1 MAEIGVKRIL
11 AVINQCF
18 VFKIPP
24 QVSAAGHRADSW
36 PKEPVWTGRLTIFSC
51 DEDLMIELRDSSN
64 GSLFAACPMKRNGP
78 TAVQKGLRL
87 CDKERCRTHL
97 HLTTVVDSS
106 RYFVLRVVD
115 QNSGRHAFIGIAFE
129 NRSDAFDFNVAL
141 DDHQKELQREKNAA
155 DKERAG
161 LNVTKDYSLK
171 DGEKIKIKINS
182 KKKNEHTDAETTD
195 FNNGNWMEASSPN
208 KNTASIES
216 CGAQANTFAPTSS
229 ASSSDWE
236 SFF

>member
-1 MAEIGVKRIL
+1 MKRRELRQNGRNWYEKCFLKCVCLSLISLKGVKRIL

-115 QNSGRHAFIGIAFE
+115 QNSGRKP
-129 NRSDAFDFNVAL
+129 SY
-141 DDHQKELQREKNAA
+141 LQRAYHLWFIS
-155 DKERAG
+155 R
-161 LNVTKDYSLK
+161 
-171 DGEKIKIKINS
+171 
-182 KKKNEHTDAETTD
+182 
-195 FNNGNWMEASSPN
+195 SSR
-208 KNTASIES
+208 IHRY
-216 CGAQANTFAPTSS
+216 CI
-229 ASSSDWE
+229 
-236 SFF
+236 

>member
-78 TAVQKGLRL
+78 TAVQK
-87 CDKERCRTHL
+87 
-97 HLTTVVDSS
+97 VVDSS

-195 FNNGNWMEASSPN
+195 FNNGKWMEASSPN

>member
-24 QVSAAGHRADSW
+24 QISAAGHRADSW
-36 PKEPVWTGRLTIFSC
+36 PKDPVWTGRLTVFSC
-51 DEDLMIELRDSSN
+51 DDDIMIELRDSTT
-64 GSLFAACPMKRNGP
+64 GDLFAACPMKRNGP
-78 TAVQKGLRL
+78 TAVQK
-87 CDKERCRTHL
+87 
-97 HLTTVVDSS
+97 VVDSS

-115 QNSGRHAFIGIAFE
+115 QNSGRHAFVGIAFE

-141 DDHQKELQREKNAA
+141 DDHQKEIQREKNAA

-171 DGEKIKIKINS
+171 AGQKIKIKINS
-182 KKKNEHTDAETTD
+182 KKKNEQTEAETTD
-195 FNNGNWMEASSPN
+195 SNDENWMQAHSPN
-208 KNTASIES
+208 KNAANAES
-216 CGAQANTFAPTSS
+216 CGSQADTFASTSNVG
-229 ASSSDWE
+229 SSDWE